1 MSHCGVG
8 SKTPTAEGNP
18 GNAVDGATSE
28 MSLELRECPR
38 HWRSGSLSLEDSGR
52 LSVFTL
58 GSIFGESRK
67 QRRKAEMP
75 LSQVHKAL
83 ALKSCL
89 PPTG

>member
-1 MSHCGVG
+1 M
-8 SKTPTAEGNP
+8 
-18 GNAVDGATSE
+18 VDGATSE

-58 GSIFGESRK
+58 GLKFGESRK
-67 QRRKAEMP
+67 QRQKAEMP

-83 ALKSCL
+83 GSEIL
-89 PPTG
+89 PPSHWLNCWVPAKASCACM